1 MGGIGPELA
10 TARIPPL
17 ITYIVI
23 GVCFVLVGALLD
35 ITFLFWK
42 SCGFTHTVLLVCFD
56 RRVGE
61 QGTGRSSKNLYDFD
75 AAEQR
80 YLMTQRSRDQRV
92 ETAGEHQPALL
103 STSAAAATNLALQI
117 TPNPYALFL
126 F

>member
-1 MGGIGPELA
+1 MD
-10 TARIPPL
+10 TTTTRIPPL
-17 ITYIVI
+17 VTYIVI

-61 QGTGRSSKNLYDFD
+61 QGAGRGVKNMYDFD

-80 YLMTQRSRDQRV
+80 YLMAQRTRDQRI
-92 ETAGEHQPALL
+92 ETAGERAPL
-103 STSAAAATNLALQI
+103 SSSTAAATNLALQI
-117 TPNPYALFL
+117 TPNP
-126 F
+126 